1 VRTYGVNELRKMFL
15 DFFESKDHLILKSF
29 PLVPQNDNSLLLIN
43 AGMAPLKPYFTGQEE
58 PPSKRVATCQKCIRT
73 GDIENV
79 GKTSRHATFFEMLG
93 NFSFGDYFKSESLAW
108 SWEFLTEVIGLDKD
122 RLYPS
127 VYEEDDEAFDIW
139 HKEIGIAKER
149 IYRMGKEDNFWEIGS
164 GPCGPCSEIYYDR
177 GEKYG
182 CGKATCEVGC
192 DCDRFIEI
200 WNNVFTQFYGDG
212 NGNYTELEKKNIDTG
227 MGLERLA
234 VAVQDVESIFDIDTM
249 KAIRE
254 KVCEIADVEYLSDL
268 KKDISIRL
276 ITDHI
281 RSVTFMA
288 SDGIIPSNEGRG
300 YVFRRLLR
308 RAARHG
314 RLLGI
319 KDSFLAKLAITVI
332 EESKDGYPELEEK
345 KDYILKILTIE
356 EEKFGKTID
365 QGLSILQD
373 MQKDME
379 SKNQKILSGEDVF
392 RLYDTYGFPFD
403 LTKEILEEKG
413 YQIDEKGFMEAME
426 VQRETARS
434 ARGTTNYMGS
444 EETIYQQLD
453 HNLTSKF
460 VGYDTLEH
468 SSVIT
473 ALTTETEIV
482 KELVTGQRGT
492 VIVEET
498 PFYATSGGQLA
509 DIGVII
515 YDSAEF
521 TVEDVVNLQGG
532 KIGHIGTLSKGNL
545 KVSDKVTL
553 KVNSEH
559 RADTAKNHSA
569 THLLHKALR
578 MVLGSHVEQ
587 AGSFVSNDRLRFD
600 FTHFSAM
607 TDDEINRV
615 EDIVNKHISM
625 NLSVNTKLMSI
636 DDAKKEGA
644 MALFG
649 EKYSEKVRVVS
660 MGDFSKELCGGTHV
674 SNTGTIAVFKILSE
688 TGIAAGVRRIEA
700 LTGHN
705 VLAYYKELEN
715 RLYEAAR
722 AAKAEPSQLTDR
734 IEGLHEEIKALKSE
748 NEKLKSK
755 LASESLGDVMN
766 QVREVSGVKLL
777 AADVPDMDMNGLRN
791 LGDKLKDKLGEG
803 VVILASS
810 TAPDKVSL
818 VAMVSEEAVR
828 KGAHAGNLV
837 KELAVLVGGGG
848 GGRPNMAQAGGK
860 NAAGIPDAIA
870 KAAEVLDKQLQ
881 Q

>member
-1 VRTYGVNELRKMFL
+1 MRTYGVNELRKMFL